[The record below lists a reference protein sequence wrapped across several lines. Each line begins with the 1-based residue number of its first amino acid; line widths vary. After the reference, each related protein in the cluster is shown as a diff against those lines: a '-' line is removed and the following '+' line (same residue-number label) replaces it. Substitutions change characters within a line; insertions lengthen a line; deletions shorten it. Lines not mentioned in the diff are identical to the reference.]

1 MSEQLGNK
9 KVETYDLGF
18 RDSLTLLENT
28 IGRPFRISL
37 ECTEVST
44 FCPLTKA
51 PDFGK
56 LMIDYIPAK
65 WIVETKA
72 LKEYLVKFRDHD
84 MFQEEV
90 VNQVC
95 EDLFEV
101 MKPYSIRVRGEFNM
115 RGGIIERVIAIR
127 NMEDTNNDGD
137 LKEEVYADTL
147 GWIG

>member
-1 MSEQLGNK
+1 MTEALGNK
-9 KVETYDLGF
+9 KVETYDLDF
-18 RDSLTLLENT
+18 KKDLTLLENT
-28 IGRPFRISL
+28 VDKPFRISL

-56 LMIDYIPAK
+56 LLIDYIPTK

-72 LKEYLVKFRDHD
+72 LKEYLVKFRDKD

-95 EDLFEV
+95 ADLFDV

-127 NMEDTNNDGD
+127 NQEDLNNAQNLDEN
-137 LKEEVYADTL
+137 LYPDTL